1 MLTRIDCAHLLTADE
16 HQPYVPAAAVLVRGD
31 AIAWAGPGAQCPAT
45 REQADQWL
53 DFSDK
58 IIIPGLVNTHGHS
71 SLNCMRG
78 VSDAG
83 DFTQWAGELKAYT
96 SDLTPEALHFGN
108 LLSVMDMLAGGTT
121 CICDCTRY
129 GIGGLS
135 RAAEL
140 FGMRSLAGGLANSP
154 ELRTDGQ
161 GNWDDIVAWCDAAD
175 ICPDRS
181 TLVNVYI
188 GAHSP
193 YNCTGE
199 LLKTAHAQA
208 RQRGLLFVIH
218 AAETKAEESTILQR
232 YGMRPIPWLHSLGVL
247 DENTLLVHSVWLN
260 EEEIALISHC
270 GCKVAHCPAS
280 NMKLGS
286 GVAPIKK
293 MVRSGIT
300 VGLGTD
306 SMLSNNSLDLFSEM
320 KIASL
325 VDRITYGPDC
335 LDNRQLF
342 HMATIEG
349 ARALRMDRWIGSICA
364 GKKADLAVL
373 NGYHPL
379 GYDEQRLLSDL
390 VFYMNRDSVYATMVN
405 GTLVYR
411 DGRFLLQDGEAV
423 REQAKR
429 YFEESEKYRKLLH
442 GEAREKGDR
451 K

>member
-1 MLTRIDCAHLLTADE
+1 
-16 HQPYVPAAAVLVRGD
+16 
-31 AIAWAGPGAQCPAT
+31 
-45 REQADQWL
+45 
-53 DFSDK
+53 
-58 IIIPGLVNTHGHS
+58 
-71 SLNCMRG
+71 
-78 VSDAG
+78 
-83 DFTQWAGELKAYT
+83 
-96 SDLTPEALHFGN
+96 
-108 LLSVMDMLAGGTT
+108 
-121 CICDCTRY
+121 
-129 GIGGLS
+129 
-135 RAAEL
+135 
-140 FGMRSLAGGLANSP
+140 
-154 ELRTDGQ
+154 
-161 GNWDDIVAWCDAAD
+161 
-175 ICPDRS
+175 
-181 TLVNVYI
+181 
-188 GAHSP
+188 
-193 YNCTGE
+193 
-199 LLKTAHAQA
+199 
-208 RQRGLLFVIH
+208 
-218 AAETKAEESTILQR
+218 
-232 YGMRPIPWLHSLGVL
+232 
-247 DENTLLVHSVWLN
+247 
-260 EEEIALISHC
+260 
-270 GCKVAHCPAS
+270 
-280 NMKLGS
+280 
-286 GVAPIKK
+286 